1 MRAAERA
8 TTTSVSALV
17 APFIMTETAENEV
30 ERLKKE
36 CSYMIKVLK
45 ELEEEELDLQCQ
57 NRILA
62 REALVCGY
70 EPNVIE
76 PPPPKRR
83 RTPVKKK
90 AATVN

>member
-1 MRAAERA
+1 MREQPLPG
-8 TTTSVSALV
+8 TSVSALV
-17 APFIMTETAENEV
+17 APFIMTETAENEIK
-30 ERLKKE
+30 RLKKE
-36 CSYMIKVLK
+36 CSDMIKALK
-45 ELEEEELDLQCQ
+45 ILEDEELDLQCQ

-83 RTPVKKK
+83 RTPVKKRT
-90 AATVN
+90 AAVN

>member
-1 MRAAERA
+1 
-8 TTTSVSALV
+8 
-17 APFIMTETAENEV
+17 MTETAENEIK
-30 ERLKKE
+30 RLKKE
-36 CSYMIKVLK
+36 CSDMIKALK
-45 ELEEEELDLQCQ
+45 ILEEEELDLQCQ

-90 AATVN
+90 TAAVN